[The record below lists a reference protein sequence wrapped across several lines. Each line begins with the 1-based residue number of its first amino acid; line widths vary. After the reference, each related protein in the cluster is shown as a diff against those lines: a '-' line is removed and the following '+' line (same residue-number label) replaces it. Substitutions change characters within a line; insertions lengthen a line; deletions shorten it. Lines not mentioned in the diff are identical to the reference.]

1 VFLSSKDLSSSIC
14 FSLSSS
20 PANQLHVLVSDFEMV
35 SYLGVVLKWGEQKL
49 GVSAGIVSI
58 PIKI

>member
-1 VFLSSKDLSSSIC
+1 
-14 FSLSSS
+14 
-20 PANQLHVLVSDFEMV
+20 VSDFEMV

-58 PIKI
+58 PIKYDRPTNLEKNPNKLA